1 VGDGDPLLGM
11 SAHGGHPAL
20 GTFLHDV
27 ISHVLHP
34 TGWVLQ
40 RSLGGWVVPL
50 ASVTVSSPTDLLTR
64 YRRVLPPFLSPY
76 YAEPLAIENGSGSY
90 VFTTDGDRYLDF
102 FGGVLTTM
110 IGHDHPAVTAAVQ
123 AQAAKVMH
131 TSTLYLSQ
139 PMIEFAEMVVAASGI
154 PDARVYFTPS
164 GSEANDAA
172 ILLATVHRRSSQ
184 ILAIRNSYHGRVFST
199 QAVTSH
205 ASWRST
211 ALSGLQV
218 QFVQG
223 GYRLRSPFRDLDD
236 DAFVD
241 ACVDDLVQLLDMTSA
256 GDVAAMIAEPIQGV
270 GGFAT
275 PPDGMF
281 GRFGKEL
288 ANRGILFISDEVQT
302 GWGRTGE
309 HFWGYQAHAIVPDML
324 TFAKG
329 VGNGITLAG
338 VVARAEIMDSI
349 DVLNFSTFGG
359 NPLSAAAGIA
369 TLRTV
374 QEQNLQA
381 NAKAMGERF
390 ESAMRPVSDAT
401 PWIAE
406 MRGRGLM
413 WAFEVC
419 DPGTIEPDK
428 IRTAEFHEACKR
440 HKLLVGKGGL
450 YGNVIRLAPM
460 LNVTPEE
467 IDQGV
472 DALRTAIAEVA

>member
-1 VGDGDPLLGM
+1 M
-11 SAHGGHPAL
+11 SSA
-20 GTFLHDV
+20 
-27 ISHVLHP
+27 
-34 TGWVLQ
+34 
-40 RSLGGWVVPL
+40 
-50 ASVTVSSPTDLLTR
+50 DLRDR
-64 YRRVLPPFLSPY
+64 YHRVLPSFLNPY
-76 YAEPLAIENGSGSY
+76 YAEPIAIEQGQGSY
-90 VFTTDGDRYLDF
+90 VWDAEGNRYLDF

-110 IGHDHPAVTAAVQ
+110 IGHAHPAVTRAVQ
-123 AQAAKVMH
+123 EQAAKVLH
-131 TSTLYLSQ
+131 TSTLYLSE
-139 PMIEFAEMVVAASGI
+139 PMIEFAEMVARVSGI

-172 ILLATVHRRSSQ
+172 LLLASEYRRSNQ
-184 ILAIRNSYHGRVFST
+184 FLAVRNSYHGRVFST

-205 ASWRST
+205 SSWRST

-223 GYRLRSPFRDLDD
+223 GYRLRSPFRHLDD
-236 DAFVD
+236 DAYVE

-288 ANRGILFISDEVQT
+288 SNRGILFISDEVQT

-309 HFWGYQAHAIVPDML
+309 HFWGYQAHGIVPDML

-338 VVARAEIMDSI
+338 VVARAEIMDAI
-349 DVLNFSTFGG
+349 EVLQFSTFGG

-374 QEQNLQA
+374 LDDDLQG

-390 ESAMRPVSDAT
+390 SAAMRPVADAA

-406 MRGRGLM
+406 LRGRGLM
-413 WAFEVC
+413 WAFEC
-419 DPGTIEPDK
+419 CEPGTVEPDK
-428 IRTAEFHEACKR
+428 VRTAEFHEACKR
-440 HKLLVGKGGL
+440 HGLLVGKGGL

-460 LNVTPEE
+460 LNVTASELDE
-467 IDQGV
+467 GIA
-472 DALRTAIAEVA
+472 ALRAAIAEVA